1 VGTFAQR
8 RTWARAVRLGLSLL
22 VCLGRHTVT
31 GLLTTCGRLFRDWS
45 ADYRLFSQDAW
56 EIHDL
61 FAPILKGIHHDLP
74 WSAPFLVALDDT
86 HLGKT
91 GTHIP
96 GVSYQRDPLSPPFH
110 VNLVRSLRFI
120 QVSGM
125 YAPGGPP
132 GPARCIPLR
141 FEAAPAVPK
150 PKHNAPPEALKAYKE
165 RRRKENLNTAALATL
180 AGLRRELDGLPGG
193 AARRLIVAHDGTYT
207 NQVLLRGVPERTTLI
222 GRIRKDAKLFSPPAP
237 AEPGRRGAK
246 RKYGPQTPTPNELRL
261 DDAVPW
267 REVRAYAAGQLH
279 TFRVKTLGSVLWPK
293 AGAEARLRLV
303 VIAPVGYRL
312 RKGSKLLYHQPAYL
326 ICTDPNLS
334 LEEVLQYYLW
344 RWDIEVNHRDEKRI
358 IRVGEAQVRS
368 PRSVKWLPAFAV
380 ASYAM
385 LLLAGVRA
393 FGLNATETA
402 CPPPLWRHGMAKKR
416 LSTEDF
422 LQYLRSELWSEALDG
437 IRPNSGHFAITVT
450 LDPKSPE
457 FHLPMAPAVLY
468 CRNG

>member
-1 VGTFAQR
+1 M
-8 RTWARAVRLGLSLL
+8 GLSLL

-31 GLLTTCGRLFRDWS
+31 GFLAACGRLFRDWS
-45 ADYRLFSQDAW
+45 ADYRLFSQDVW
-56 EIHDL
+56 EIHRL
-61 FAPILKGIHHDLP
+61 FAPILEGIHHDL
-74 WSAPFLVALDDT
+74 APSLPFVAALDDT
-86 HLGKT
+86 HLRKT

-96 GVSYQRDPLSPPFH
+96 GVSYPRDPLSPAFH

-125 YAPGGPP
+125 YTQGGPP
-132 GPARCIPLR
+132 GPARSIPLR

-193 AARRLIVAHDGTYT
+193 ADRHLIISHDASYT
-207 NQVLLRGVPERTTLI
+207 NQVILRGCPERTTLI
-222 GRIRKDAKLFSPPAP
+222 GRIRKDAKLFYPPSQ

-246 RKYGPQTPTPNELRL
+246 RKYGPQTPTPEALRQ
-261 DDAVPW
+261 DDRIPW
-267 REVRAYAAGQLH
+267 QEVRAYAAGRLH
-279 TFRVKTLGSVLWPK
+279 TFRVKTLGPVLWPK

-312 RKGSKLLYHQPAYL
+312 RKGSKLLYHQPAHL
-326 ICTDPNLS
+326 ISTDPDLS
-334 LEEVLQYYLW
+334 LEETVQYYLW

-393 FGLNATETA
+393 FGLDATQPA
-402 CPPPLWRHGMAKKR
+402 CPPPLWRRGQVKKR
-416 LSTEDF
+416 LSTEDL
-422 LQYLRSELWSEALDG
+422 LQYFRSEVWAQALESLG
-437 IRPNSGHFAITVT
+437 LNSGHFATAGT
-450 LDPKSPE
+450 LDPKCPE
-457 FHLPMAPAVLY
+457 FNLPLASTVLY
-468 CRNG
+468 YRNG